1 MKIMCKLAAI
11 TALIMLSYCGYSQR
25 VPGKHNYFYKY
36 ASRIQT
42 PEEELSKAFDVAEGS
57 KVKLHFG
64 DLAFNGIVTSSIK
77 RYDSLYTVIVKSPAL
92 DNTILA
98 ISKRINSD
106 NTITYVG
113 RMINSNYADGYQLKR
128 EDNGAYAMHK
138 IQTDALIEDF

>member
-11 TALIMLSYCGYSQR
+11 TALIMLSYCGYSQS

-92 DNTILA
+92 DNTILNF
-98 ISKRINSD
+98 KKN
-106 NTITYVG
+106 
-113 RMINSNYADGYQLKR
+113 
-128 EDNGAYAMHK
+128 
-138 IQTDALIEDF
+138 